1 VVFIVTAPAISLL
14 NSTILGQL
22 SLAGQASLPLT
33 IMPKILAIIQARMSS
48 SRLPG
53 KVLLDISGQPML
65 ARVISRTRKARTL
78 DGIVVATTIE
88 PADDPVERM
97 CAERGY
103 TCYRGSP
110 QDVLD
115 RYYQAARIYGAD
127 VIVRITG
134 DCPVIDPE
142 IIDATVKIFFTEAES
157 GFAAT
162 RLPPPWRRTL
172 PIGLDVEVVSFASL
186 ERAWKEADQ
195 PFHREHVMP
204 FFYEGTPPDLQAL
217 GRTPPSRPASRG
229 EKGDDAAKL
238 RSGDERGNLP
248 SPTWYVTHGTS
259 LRGFKVAVLNHDP
272 DYGDLRWTVDT
283 PDDLTLLRQ
292 IFAHFPGCETFS
304 WQDILALFERE
315 PDLGRINSAVRHKD
329 FRESEGQNR

>member
-1 VVFIVTAPAISLL
+1 
-14 NSTILGQL
+14 
-22 SLAGQASLPLT
+22 
-33 IMPKILAIIQARMSS
+33 MPKILAIIQARMSS

-65 ARVISRTRKARTL
+65 MRVISRTRKARTL
-78 DGIVVATTIE
+78 DGVVVATTID
-88 PADDPVERM
+88 PADDPIEGM
-97 CAERGY
+97 CTEQEY
-103 TCYRGSP
+103 PCYRGSL

-186 ERAWKEADQ
+186 ERAWIEADQ

-204 FFYEGTPPDLQAL
+204 FFYEGTPPDLHVRA
-217 GRTPPSRPASRG
+217 GERKNHAS
-229 EKGDDAAKL
+229 E
-238 RSGDERGNLP
+238 P
-248 SPTWYVTHGTS
+248 SPTWYVAHGTS

-292 IFAHFPGCETFS
+292 IFAHFPGRETFP

>member
-1 VVFIVTAPAISLL
+1 
-14 NSTILGQL
+14 
-22 SLAGQASLPLT
+22 
-33 IMPKILAIIQARMSS
+33 MSS

-53 KVLLDISGQPML
+53 KVLLDIAGQPML
-65 ARVISRTRKARTL
+65 VRVIERSLRARTL
-78 DGIVVATTIE
+78 GGCVVATTIDST
-88 PADDPVERM
+88 DDPVERM
-97 CAERGY
+97 CAEQGY
-103 TCYRGSP
+103 PCYRGSP

-115 RYYQAARIYGAD
+115 RYYQAARAYGAE

-186 ERAWKEADQ
+186 ERAWNEADQ

-204 FFYEGTPPDLQAL
+204 FFYEGTPPDLQIR
-217 GRTPPSRPASRG
+217 GRNSPLPASRG
-229 EKGDDAAKL
+229 EKDGRGA
-238 RSGDERGNLP
+238 ERGHRTAP
-248 SPTWYVTHGTS
+248 IWYVAHGTS

-283 PDDLTLLRQ
+283 PDDLILLRQ
-292 IFAHFPGCETFS
+292 IFAHFPDRDSFS
-304 WQDILALFERE
+304 WQDILAIFDRE

>member
-1 VVFIVTAPAISLL
+1 M
-14 NSTILGQL
+14 LGQL
-22 SLAGQASLPLT
+22 SLAVQTSLPLT

-65 ARVISRTRKARTL
+65 VRVISRTRKARSL
-78 DGIVVATTIE
+78 DGIVVATTID

-97 CAERGY
+97 CTEQGY
-103 TCYRGSP
+103 PCYRGSP

-186 ERAWKEADQ
+186 ERAWIEADQ

-204 FFYEGTPPDLQAL
+204 FFYEGTPPDLH
-217 GRTPPSRPASRG
+217 GRVGERKNHAS
-229 EKGDDAAKL
+229 
-238 RSGDERGNLP
+238 SP
-248 SPTWYVTHGTS
+248 SPTWYVAHGTS

-292 IFAHFPGCETFS
+292 IFAHFPGRETFP

>member
-1 VVFIVTAPAISLL
+1 
-14 NSTILGQL
+14 
-22 SLAGQASLPLT
+22 
-33 IMPKILAIIQARMSS
+33 MSS

-53 KVLLDISGQPML
+53 KVLLDIAGQPML
-65 ARVISRTRKARTL
+65 MRVLSRTGKARTL
-78 DGIVVATTIE
+78 DGVVVATTLDS
-88 PADDPVERM
+88 ADDPIEQM
-97 CAERGY
+97 CAQQGY
-103 TCYRGSP
+103 PCYRGNP

-115 RYYQAARIYGAD
+115 RYYQAARIFDAE

-134 DCPVIDPE
+134 DCPVIDPDV
-142 IIDATVKIFFTEAES
+142 IDATVGIFFSETQAAKETGATES

-204 FFYEGTPPDLQAL
+204 FFYEGTPPDLHVQ
-217 GRTPPSRPASRG
+217 GPTHSSPESSFSRSPSPIKG
-229 EKGDDAAKL
+229 EGVND
-238 RSGDERGNLP
+238 GNLE
-248 SPTWYVTHGTS
+248 SWYVAHGTS
-259 LRGFKVAVLNHDP
+259 LRGFKVAVLNHYP

-283 PDDLTLLRQ
+283 PDDLTLLRE
-292 IFAHFPGCETFS
+292 IFAHFPGCDHFP

-329 FRESEGQNR
+329 FRESEGRNP

>member
-1 VVFIVTAPAISLL
+1 
-14 NSTILGQL
+14 
-22 SLAGQASLPLT
+22 
-33 IMPKILAIIQARMSS
+33 MSS

-53 KVLLDISGQPML
+53 KVLLDIAGQPML
-65 ARVISRTRKARTL
+65 MRVLSRTCKAHTL
-78 DGIVVATTIE
+78 DGVVVATTID

-97 CAERGY
+97 CAEQGY
-103 TCYRGSP
+103 LCYRGSP

-115 RYYQAARIYGAD
+115 RYYQAARTFGAE
-127 VIVRITG
+127 VIARITG
-134 DCPVIDPE
+134 DCPVMDPE

-162 RLPPPWRRTL
+162 RLPPPWHRTL
-172 PIGLDVEVVSFASL
+172 PIGLDVEVVSFTSL
-186 ERAWKEADQ
+186 ERAWKEAGQ

-204 FFYEGTPPDLQAL
+204 FFYEGTPPDLHGRSGERKGGQRRAKA
-217 GRTPPSRPASRG
+217 GEDRPNARSPERTNTRTPEHASVPAS
-229 EKGDDAAKL
+229 E
-238 RSGDERGNLP
+238 
-248 SPTWYVTHGTS
+248 WYVSHGTS
-259 LRGFKVAVLNHDP
+259 LRGFKVAVLNHHP

-283 PDDLTLLRQ
+283 PDDLTLLRE
-292 IFAHFPGCETFS
+292 IFAHFPGREVFP

>member
-1 VVFIVTAPAISLL
+1 M
-14 NSTILGQL
+14 LGQL

-33 IMPKILAIIQARMSS
+33 NMPKILAIIQARMTS

-65 ARVISRTRKARTL
+65 VRVISRTRKARTL
-78 DGIVVATTIE
+78 DGIVVATTTD

-97 CAERGY
+97 CAEREY
-103 TCYRGSP
+103 PCYRGSP

-115 RYYQAARIYGAD
+115 RYYQAARIHGAE

-142 IIDATVKIFFTEAES
+142 IIDATVKIFFSEAES

-204 FFYEGTPPDLQAL
+204 FFYEGTPPDLQVL
-217 GRTPPSRPASRG
+217 GRKPPSRRASREEIENG
-229 EKGDDAAKL
+229 AVELLAGNEGGD
-238 RSGDERGNLP
+238 LP
-248 SPTWYVTHGTS
+248 SPRWYVAHGTS

-272 DYGDLRWTVDT
+272 DYGDFRWTVDT
-283 PDDLTLLRQ
+283 QDDLTLLRQ
-292 IFAHFPGCETFS
+292 IFNHFPGCDTFP